1 MNVAVGDAPRPFGL
15 RRRPVPAGPR
25 SGWSDGRSLA
35 IALVKLS
42 SLGDVVH
49 ALPLAHAIRCRF
61 PGAGL
66 TWIVERREEAILL
79 GNPDIDHVVP
89 VDTRLWRRD
98 FRRPGGARA
107 VFLKVRGLIRRL
119 AAGRFDVALDV
130 QGNLKSGLI
139 TSLTRAPLRVGF
151 ALRDCREWGNAL
163 FTNRRVAL
171 PPGPIHVVEE
181 NLAVLAAIGV
191 GRAEAGEPVF
201 ALAADPAAE
210 GVIARVLE
218 KEGVKPETRLLALN
232 PGAGGPAKRWA
243 VAAYRQLGEALA
255 ARLGARPVLCWGP
268 GEDGLARSIGAGMR
282 ETPLIP
288 PATSI
293 PEMVALLRRAT
304 LVVGG
309 DTGPIHLAAALGV
322 PTVGLYGPTD
332 ARRNGP
338 YGSRVATVQSPTGQM
353 AAIEVERVL
362 AAAARLLP

>member
-1 MNVAVGDAPRPFGL
+1 MNIVGDGC
-15 RRRPVPAGPR
+15 RR
-25 SGWSDGRSLA
+25 

-49 ALPLAHAIRCRF
+49 TLPLAHAVRRRF
-61 PGAGL
+61 PAAEV

-79 GNPDIDHVVP
+79 GHPDVDHVVP
-89 VDTRLWRRD
+89 VDTRLWRRE

-107 VFLKVRGLIRRL
+107 VFLKVRGLVRRL
-119 AAGRFDVALDV
+119 RAGRFDVALDV

-139 TSLTRAPLRVGF
+139 TALTRASLRVGF
-151 ALRDCREWGNAL
+151 ALRDCRERGNAL
-163 FTNRRVAL
+163 FTNRRIAL

-181 NLAVLAAIGV
+181 NLAVLVALGV
-191 GRAEAGEPVF
+191 GRAEVGEPVF
-201 ALAADPAAE
+201 PLAVDPAAE

-232 PGAGGPAKRWA
+232 PGAGVPAKRWT
-243 VAAYRQLGEALA
+243 VGAYRRLGEALA

-268 GEDGLARSIGAGMR
+268 GEDDLARAIAEGMR
-282 ETPLIP
+282 EAPVIP

-293 PEMVALLRRAT
+293 PEMVTLLRRAT

-309 DTGPIHLAAALGV
+309 DTGPIHIAAALGV

-338 YGSRVATVQSPTGQM
+338 YGPRVATVQSATGQM
-353 AAIEVERVL
+353 AAIEVESVL
-362 AAAARLLP
+362 AAAERLLQ